1 MQVKTQKQVMVLQ
14 NKAQKVA
21 DKLNEEVIFI
31 TKGVQHIQ
39 VQAGTAYQLNA
50 KDFDAKKSNLIAKKV
65 GDDLEVALEEGVIIF
80 DNYFAV
86 CATDLSCLV
95 SLPTEDGGLYHIVA
109 DVSFT
114 LEDGTQIVYFYGDQ
128 SIVSTESSA
137 VNTDD
142 TQSFS
147 DVIASNVG
155 IVAAVVVAA
164 VVVAN
169 SGSGDDDGDDDKL
182 SFSFKDTGSLKNDNI
197 TNDNTITINGLKE
210 GETWRYSTDDGATFK
225 LGINRSFTLD
235 DGTYAVNTIQIE
247 KFDTAGNLL
256 GITKIN
262 EASYIII
269 DTEKSVFTSSTTANV
284 EKDTDA
290 SETIYTAKTDDNT
303 VSYTLKSGFQKEKFT
318 INSATGELRYK
329 DKQTQVGD
337 HKVTIIA
344 TDIAGNETE
353 QLITVSVEESSF
365 STSVAWNNIGDDNKI
380 NANEMAATTLSGTVT
395 IIGTVNSI
403 SIRSIVFK
411 QGNTDIH
418 TISNNLPKINSDN
431 TWTLGNDDTW
441 TSKLT
446 QGDYTVTVN
455 LSGNGVN
462 VTNPSL
468 IAITV
473 DRGKPAQPEFTLE
486 DTGSLNND
494 GITNNGV
501 ITINN
506 LEVGATWQYS
516 TSGDNGFTN
525 GTGNHFTLANNTTY
539 EANAIQIRQTDM
551 AGNVSDIS
559 KNIARIVVDNTG
571 PMFNLQ
577 PTEVNVNVNAPI
589 TTTVYDAQATNL
601 NGGNA
606 DEGITYSIKGT
617 NADKFSITTDTGILT
632 YKTIQATVH
641 DNDTVAIVATDVAGN
656 EAEQLIT
663 VSVKTIGLS
672 TSVVWSGIIGDD
684 NKINA
689 NEMAATTLSG
699 TVAIIGAVTSINISS
714 IVFKQGNTTVHTISA
729 NLPSVNASDNTWTLA
744 NDSTWTSKL
753 TQGDYTVTVNL
764 SGNGGNV
771 TGLSSIT
778 TAVDT
783 VKPAQPTFTLED
795 TGLLD
800 SDGITNN
807 GVITVNGL
815 EVGTTW
821 QYSISGDNGFVDGT
835 GNSFTLA
842 NNATYAVNTIQVRQT
857 DAVGNVSDISKNTS
871 PIVIDTTDPTFG
883 LQPTAIN
890 VDVNTPITTT
900 VYDAQATNLNSG
912 NADEGIT
919 YRIKGTNADKFSI
932 TTDTGILTYKTIQA
946 TAHDNDTVTIVATDV
961 AGNEAEQPITVSVK
975 MIGLSTSVVWSGIG
989 DDNKLNA
996 SEMAATTLS
1005 GTVAII
1011 GTVTSINISSIV
1023 FKQGNTTVHTI
1034 SANLPS
1040 VNASDNTWTLAN
1052 DSTWTSKLT
1061 QGDYTV
1067 TVNLSGNGNSVGVT
1081 GLSSI
1086 TTAVDTVKPAQPT
1099 FDFVDTGS
1107 LNNDGITNNGVIT
1120 VNGLEVGATWQYS
1133 ISGDNGFVDGTGN
1146 SFTLADNATYAVN
1159 AIQVR
1164 QTDAVGNVS
1173 DISKN
1178 TSPIVI
1184 DTTDPTFGLQPTAI
1198 NVDVNTPITTTVYDA
1213 QATNLNSG
1221 NADEGITYRI
1231 KGTNA
1236 DKFSI
1241 TTDTGILTYKTI
1253 QATAHD
1259 NDTVTIVATD
1269 VAGNEAEQP
1278 ITVSVKMIGLSTSVV
1293 WSGIGDDNKLN
1304 ASEMAATTL
1313 SGTVAIIG
1321 TVTSINISSI
1331 VFKQGNTTV
1340 HTISANLPSV
1350 NASDNT
1356 WTLANDSTWTS
1367 KLTQGDYTVTVN
1379 LSGNGNSVGVTG
1391 LSSITTAVDTVKPAQ
1406 PTFDFVDTGSL
1417 NNDGITNNGVITVN
1431 GLEVGA
1437 TWQYSISGDNGFV
1450 DGTGNSFTLADNATY
1465 AVNAIQVRQTDAV
1478 GNVSDIS
1485 KNTSPIVIDTTDPTF
1500 GLQPT
1505 AINVDV
1511 NTPITTTVYDA
1522 QATNL
1527 NSGNADEG
1535 ITYRIKGTNADKFSI
1550 TTDTGILTYKTIQA
1564 TAHDN
1569 DTVTIVATDVAG
1581 NEAEQPITV
1590 SVKMIGLSTSVVWSG
1605 IGDDNKLN
1613 ASEMAATT
1621 LSGTVAIIGT
1631 VTSINISSIVFKQG
1645 NTTVHTISANLPSVN
1660 ASDNTW
1666 TLANDSTWTSKL
1678 TQGDY
1683 TVTVNL
1689 SGNGNSVGVTGLSS
1703 ITTAVDTVKPAQP
1716 TFDFVDTGSLNND
1729 GITNNG
1735 VITVNGLE
1743 VGATWQYSIS
1753 GDNGFVDGTG
1763 NSFTLADNATYAVN
1777 AIQVRQ
1783 TDAVGNVSDISKNT
1797 SPIVIDTTDPTFGL
1811 QPTAIN
1817 VDVNT
1822 PITTTVY
1829 DAQATNL
1836 NSGNADEGI
1845 TYRIKGTN
1853 ADKFSITTDT
1863 GILTYKTI
1871 QATAHDND
1879 TVTIVATD
1887 VAGNE
1892 AEQPI
1897 TVSVKMIGLSTSVV
1911 WSGIGD
1917 DNKLNASEMA
1927 ATTLSGTVAIIGTVT
1942 SINISSIVFKQ
1953 GNTTV
1958 HTISANLP
1966 SVNASDNTWTLA
1978 NDSTWTSKL
1987 TQGDYTVTVNLSGN
2001 GNSVGVT
2008 GLSSITTAVDTV
2020 KPAQPTFDFVDTGSL
2035 NNDGITNNGVITV
2048 NGLEVGATWQ
2058 YSISGDNGFVD
2069 GTGNSFTLA
2078 DNATYAVNAI
2088 QVRQTDAVGNVS
2100 DISKNTSPIVIDT
2113 TDPTFGLQPTA
2124 INVDVNTPITT
2135 TVYDA
2140 QATNLNSG
2148 NADEG
2153 ITYRIKGTNADK
2165 FSITTDTGIL
2175 TYKTI
2180 QATAHDNDTVTIVAT
2195 DVAGNEAEQP
2205 ITVSVKMIGLS
2216 TSVVWSGIG
2225 DDNKLNASE
2234 MAATTLSGT
2243 VAIIGT
2249 VTSINISSIVFKQG
2263 NTTVHTISANLPS
2276 VNASD
2281 NTWTLANDS
2290 TWTSKLT
2297 QGDYTVTVNLSGN
2310 GNSVGVTGLSSITTA
2325 VDTVKP
2331 AQPVFSFV
2339 DTGSLNNDG
2348 ITNNGL
2354 ITINNLE
2361 MNATWQYSVNN
2372 GNDFVNGTGSSFTL
2386 ADNTTYAANAI
2397 QVRQTDAVGNVS
2409 DIGKNTL
2416 RIIVDNT
2423 DPTFDL
2429 QPTAINV
2436 NVNTPITTTVYDA
2449 QATNLNGGNAD
2460 EGITYRIK
2468 GTNADKFAI
2477 TTDTGILTY
2486 KTIQATAHDNDTV
2499 TIVATDVAGNEAEQP
2514 IIVSVKMIGLS
2525 TSVVWSGI
2533 GDDNKLNASEMAATT
2548 LSGTVAIIGTVTS
2561 INISSIVFK
2570 QGNTT
2575 VHTISANLP
2584 SVNASDNTWTLANDS
2599 TWTSKLTQGDYT
2611 VTVNLSGN
2619 GNSVGVT
2626 GLSSI
2631 TTAVDT
2637 VKPAQPTFDFVDT
2650 GSLNNDGITNNGV
2663 ITVNG
2668 LEVGAT
2674 WQYSIS
2680 GDNGFVDGTG
2690 NSFTLADN
2698 ATYAVNAIQVRQ
2710 TDAVG
2715 NVSDISKNTS
2725 PIVIDTTDPTF
2736 GLQPTA
2742 INVDVNTPI
2751 TTTVYDAQATNLN
2764 SGNADEGITY
2774 RIKGTNA
2781 DKFSITTDTGI
2792 LTYKT
2797 IQATAHDN
2805 DTVTIVATD
2814 VAGNEAEQPITVSVK
2829 MIGLST
2835 SVVWSGIGDDNKLNA
2850 SEMAATTLS
2859 GTVAIIGTVT
2869 SINISSIVFKQ
2880 GNTTVHTIS
2889 ANLPSV
2895 NASDNTWTLANDST
2909 WTSKLTQGDY
2919 TVTVNLSGNG
2929 NSVGVTGLSSITT
2942 AVDTVKPAQPVFSFV
2957 DTGSLNNDGIT
2968 NNGLIT
2974 INNLEMNATWQYSVN
2989 NGNDFVN
2996 GTGSSFTLADNTT
3009 YAANAIQVRQTD
3021 AVGNVSDIGKNTLR
3035 IIVDNTDPTFD
3046 LQPTAINVNV
3056 NTPITTTVYD
3066 AQATNLNGG
3075 NADEGITYRIKG
3087 ANADKFAITTDTGIL
3102 TYKTIQASAHDN
3114 DAVTIVAT
3122 DVAGNEAEQ
3131 PITVSVEV
3139 MSLSTSVV
3147 WSGIGSDN
3155 KINVDEMAATTLS
3168 GTVTIVGTVNSISIS
3183 SIVFKQGNTDIHTI
3197 SNNLP
3202 SINASGNTWTLAND
3216 STWTSKL
3223 TQGDYT
3229 VTVNLSGNSG
3239 NVTDSSS
3246 ITTAIDTVKPAQP
3259 TFDFVDTGSLNN
3271 DGITNNGLITV
3282 NGLEVGATWQYSI
3295 SGDNGFINGT
3305 NNSFTLADNTT
3316 YAANAIQVR
3325 QTDAVGN
3332 VSNISKNTSPIV
3344 IDTTDPI
3351 FERQSTAVNANI
3363 NTPITTTVYDAQA
3376 TNLSGGTVD
3385 EDITYRIKGTNADKF
3400 SITADT
3406 GILTYKTIQT
3416 SVHNDTV
3423 TIVATDVAGNETERS
3438 ITVSVKT
3445 LVQGFAI
3452 NGENAGDVSGIVSN
3466 AGDVNGDGLDDLI
3479 VGAWKA
3485 DSNGEIDSGKS
3496 YVIFGKIDSTTI
3508 NLSAIASGTGGFVIN
3523 GEHTLDS
3530 SGDSVSNAGDVNG
3543 DGLDDLIVGAW
3554 GADPS
3559 SKEKA
3564 GKSYIIFGK
3573 KDSTAIELSAIAS
3586 GTGGFV
3592 INGENTD
3599 DESGF
3604 PVSTA
3609 GDINGDGLDDL
3620 IVGSIEAE
3628 SRAGKSH
3635 VIFGKTDGTVIELSA
3650 ITSGTGGFVI
3660 NGENAN
3666 DQSSTSISN
3675 AGDVNGDGLDDLI
3688 IGAFGADVS
3697 GKSNAGKSYVIF
3709 GKKDSTT
3716 IDLSAIASGSDTGGF
3731 VINGEDVDDISGR
3744 SVSNAGDVNGDGLD
3758 DLIVGAKH
3766 ADPDSKSN
3774 AGKSYVVFGKTDS
3787 TAINL
3792 SAIASGTGG
3801 FVINGEDV
3809 DDVSG
3814 SVSTAGDVNGDGL
3827 DDLIVGTPYKI
3838 QNGISKVGKFHVI
3851 FGKKDNTAIDLSAIA
3866 SGTGGFV
3873 INGENV
3879 SSFRG
3884 ISVSTAGDV
3893 NGDGLDDLI
3902 VGALGPE
3909 KGAHPGKSYVIF
3921 GKTDT
3926 NAINLT
3932 QLNGDLKYA
3941 IDHLGDKNANTLT
3954 GNSNDEIFVAG
3965 AGDDTLIGNGGMD
3978 VLNAGAGNDTITINA
3993 SNIAVLAQTG
4003 AGNRARVDG
4012 GGNIDTLE
4020 LDGSGLTLDLTN
4032 ISNIRIQDIEKID
4045 ITGSGNNDLT
4055 LNLND
4060 VLDAST
4066 STNILK
4072 VLGNSGD
4079 SVNASGFAKI
4089 SGVKTEGSIT
4099 YDVYTHTSAN
4109 TDANVALW
4117 IQQDVGVVL

>member
-1716 TFDFVDTGSLNND
+1716 
-1729 GITNNG
+1729 
-1735 VITVNGLE
+1735 
-1743 VGATWQYSIS
+1743 
-1753 GDNGFVDGTG
+1753 
-1763 NSFTLADNATYAVN
+1763 
-1777 AIQVRQ
+1777 
-1783 TDAVGNVSDISKNT
+1783 
-1797 SPIVIDTTDPTFGL
+1797 
-1811 QPTAIN
+1811 
-1817 VDVNT
+1817 
-1822 PITTTVY
+1822 
-1829 DAQATNL
+1829 
-1836 NSGNADEGI
+1836 
-1845 TYRIKGTN
+1845 
-1853 ADKFSITTDT
+1853 
-1863 GILTYKTI
+1863 
-1871 QATAHDND
+1871 
-1879 TVTIVATD
+1879 
-1887 VAGNE
+1887 
-1892 AEQPI
+1892 
-1897 TVSVKMIGLSTSVV
+1897 
-1911 WSGIGD
+1911 
-1917 DNKLNASEMA
+1917 
-1927 ATTLSGTVAIIGTVT
+1927 
-1942 SINISSIVFKQ
+1942 
-1953 GNTTV
+1953 
-1958 HTISANLP
+1958 
-1966 SVNASDNTWTLA
+1966 
-1978 NDSTWTSKL
+1978 
-1987 TQGDYTVTVNLSGN
+1987 
-2001 GNSVGVT
+2001 
-2008 GLSSITTAVDTV
+2008 
-2020 KPAQPTFDFVDTGSL
+2020 
-2035 NNDGITNNGVITV
+2035 
-2048 NGLEVGATWQ
+2048 
-2058 YSISGDNGFVD
+2058 
-2069 GTGNSFTLA
+2069 
-2078 DNATYAVNAI
+2078 
-2088 QVRQTDAVGNVS
+2088 
-2100 DISKNTSPIVIDT
+2100 
-2113 TDPTFGLQPTA
+2113 
-2124 INVDVNTPITT
+2124 
-2135 TVYDA
+2135 
-2140 QATNLNSG
+2140 
-2148 NADEG
+2148 
-2153 ITYRIKGTNADK
+2153 
-2165 FSITTDTGIL
+2165 
-2175 TYKTI
+2175 
-2180 QATAHDNDTVTIVAT
+2180 
-2195 DVAGNEAEQP
+2195 
-2205 ITVSVKMIGLS
+2205 
-2216 TSVVWSGIG
+2216 
-2225 DDNKLNASE
+2225 
-2234 MAATTLSGT
+2234 
-2243 VAIIGT
+2243 
-2249 VTSINISSIVFKQG
+2249 
-2263 NTTVHTISANLPS
+2263 
-2276 VNASD
+2276 
-2281 NTWTLANDS
+2281 
-2290 TWTSKLT
+2290 
-2297 QGDYTVTVNLSGN
+2297 
-2310 GNSVGVTGLSSITTA
+2310 
-2325 VDTVKP
+2325 
-2331 AQPVFSFV
+2331 VFSFV

-2361 MNATWQYSVNN
+2361 MNATWQYSVNS
-2372 GNDFVNGTGSSFTL
+2372 GNDFVNGTNSSFTL
-2386 ADNTTYAANAI
+2386 ADNATYAANAI

-2416 RIIVDNT
+2416 RIVVDNT

-2942 AVDTVKPAQPVFSFV
+2942 AVDTGKPAQPTFDFV

-3035 IIVDNTDPTFD
+3035 IVVDNTDPTFD

-3102 TYKTIQASAHDN
+3102 TYKTIQATAHDN

>member
-1 MQVKTQKQVMVLQ
+1 MQVKTQKQVTVLQ

-50 KDFDAKKSNLIAKKV
+50 KDFDAKKSSLIAKKV

-109 DVSFT
+109 DVSFA
-114 LEDGTQIVYFYGDQ
+114 LEDGTQIVYFYGEQ

-137 VNTDD
+137 VSTDD

-147 DVIASNVG
+147 DVISSNVG

-164 VVVAN
+164 VVVAS

-182 SFSFKDTGSLKNDNI
+182 SFSFKDTGLLKNDNI

-210 GETWRYSTDDGATFK
+210 GETWRYSTDGATFK
-225 LGINRSFTLD
+225 LGIGRSFTLD

-247 KFDTAGNLL
+247 KFDAAGNLL
-256 GITKIN
+256 GVTKIN
-262 EASYIII
+262 ETSDIII

-539 EANAIQIRQTDM
+539 EANAIQIRQTDI

-559 KNIARIVVDNTG
+559 KNIARIVLDNTG

-641 DNDTVAIVATDVAGN
+641 DNDTVTIVATDVAGN

-672 TSVVWSGIIGDD
+672 TSVVWSGIGDD

-714 IVFKQGNTTVHTISA
+714 IVFKQGNATVHTISA

-815 EVGTTW
+815 EVGATW

-842 NNATYAVNTIQVRQT
+842 DNATYAVNAIQVRQT

-919 YRIKGTNADKFSI
+919 YRIKGTNANKFAI

-1120 VNGLEVGATWQYS
+1120 VNNLEVGATWQYS

-1173 DISKN
+1173 DIGKN
-1178 TSPIVI
+1178 TLRIVV
-1184 DTTDPTFGLQPTAI
+1184 DNTDPTFGLQPTAI
-1198 NVDVNTPITTTVYDA
+1198 KVDVNTPITTTVYDA

-1236 DKFSI
+1236 NKFAI

-1431 GLEVGA
+1431 NLEVGA

-1535 ITYRIKGTNADKFSI
+1535 ITYRIKGTNANKFAI

-1735 VITVNGLE
+1735 VITVNNLE

-1836 NSGNADEGI
+1836 NSGNADEGITYRIKGTNANKFAITTDTGILTYKTIQATAHDNDTVTIVATDVAGNEAEQPITVSVKMIGLSTSVVWSGIGDDNKLNASEMAATTLSGTVAIIGTVTSINISSIVFKQGNTTVHTISANLPSVNASDNTWALANDSTWTSKLTQGDYTVIVYLSGNGNSVGVTDSSSITTAIDTVKPAQPTFDFVDTGLLNNDGITNNDLITVIGLEVGATWQYSISGDNGFTNGTGNSFTLANNTTYAVNAIQVRQTDAGGNVSDISKNTLRIVVDNTDPILDLQPTAINIDVNTPITTTVYDAQATNLNGGNADEGI

-2008 GLSSITTAVDTV
+2008 GLSSITTAVDTG
-2020 KPAQPTFDFVDTGSL
+2020 KPAQPTFDFIDTGL
-2035 NNDGITNNGVITV
+2035 LD
-2048 NGLEVGATWQ
+2048 
-2058 YSISGDNGFVD
+2058 
-2069 GTGNSFTLA
+2069 
-2078 DNATYAVNAI
+2078 
-2088 QVRQTDAVGNVS
+2088 
-2100 DISKNTSPIVIDT
+2100 
-2113 TDPTFGLQPTA
+2113 
-2124 INVDVNTPITT
+2124 
-2135 TVYDA
+2135 
-2140 QATNLNSG
+2140 
-2148 NADEG
+2148 
-2153 ITYRIKGTNADK
+2153 
-2165 FSITTDTGIL
+2165 
-2175 TYKTI
+2175 
-2180 QATAHDNDTVTIVAT
+2180 
-2195 DVAGNEAEQP
+2195 
-2205 ITVSVKMIGLS
+2205 
-2216 TSVVWSGIG
+2216 
-2225 DDNKLNASE
+2225 
-2234 MAATTLSGT
+2234 
-2243 VAIIGT
+2243 
-2249 VTSINISSIVFKQG
+2249 
-2263 NTTVHTISANLPS
+2263 
-2276 VNASD
+2276 
-2281 NTWTLANDS
+2281 
-2290 TWTSKLT
+2290 
-2297 QGDYTVTVNLSGN
+2297 
-2310 GNSVGVTGLSSITTA
+2310 
-2325 VDTVKP
+2325 
-2331 AQPVFSFV
+2331 
-2339 DTGSLNNDG
+2339 NDG

-2354 ITINNLE
+2354 ITVNNLE

-2449 QATNLNGGNAD
+2449 QATNLSGGTVD

-2477 TTDTGILTY
+2477 TADTGILTY
-2486 KTIQATAHDNDTV
+2486 KTIQAT
-2499 TIVATDVAGNEAEQP
+2499 
-2514 IIVSVKMIGLS
+2514 
-2525 TSVVWSGI
+2525 
-2533 GDDNKLNASEMAATT
+2533 
-2548 LSGTVAIIGTVTS
+2548 
-2561 INISSIVFK
+2561 
-2570 QGNTT
+2570 
-2575 VHTISANLP
+2575 
-2584 SVNASDNTWTLANDS
+2584 
-2599 TWTSKLTQGDYT
+2599 
-2611 VTVNLSGN
+2611 
-2619 GNSVGVT
+2619 
-2626 GLSSI
+2626 
-2631 TTAVDT
+2631 
-2637 VKPAQPTFDFVDT
+2637 
-2650 GSLNNDGITNNGV
+2650 
-2663 ITVNG
+2663 
-2668 LEVGAT
+2668 
-2674 WQYSIS
+2674 
-2680 GDNGFVDGTG
+2680 
-2690 NSFTLADN
+2690 
-2698 ATYAVNAIQVRQ
+2698 
-2710 TDAVG
+2710 
-2715 NVSDISKNTS
+2715 
-2725 PIVIDTTDPTF
+2725 
-2736 GLQPTA
+2736 
-2742 INVDVNTPI
+2742 
-2751 TTTVYDAQATNLN
+2751 
-2764 SGNADEGITY
+2764 
-2774 RIKGTNA
+2774 
-2781 DKFSITTDTGI
+2781 
-2792 LTYKT
+2792 
-2797 IQATAHDN
+2797 
-2805 DTVTIVATD
+2805 
-2814 VAGNEAEQPITVSVK
+2814 
-2829 MIGLST
+2829 
-2835 SVVWSGIGDDNKLNA
+2835 
-2850 SEMAATTLS
+2850 
-2859 GTVAIIGTVT
+2859 
-2869 SINISSIVFKQ
+2869 
-2880 GNTTVHTIS
+2880 
-2889 ANLPSV
+2889 
-2895 NASDNTWTLANDST
+2895 
-2909 WTSKLTQGDY
+2909 
-2919 TVTVNLSGNG
+2919 
-2929 NSVGVTGLSSITT
+2929 
-2942 AVDTVKPAQPVFSFV
+2942 
-2957 DTGSLNNDGIT
+2957 
-2968 NNGLIT
+2968 
-2974 INNLEMNATWQYSVN
+2974 
-2989 NGNDFVN
+2989 
-2996 GTGSSFTLADNTT
+2996 
-3009 YAANAIQVRQTD
+3009 
-3021 AVGNVSDIGKNTLR
+3021 
-3035 IIVDNTDPTFD
+3035 
-3046 LQPTAINVNV
+3046 
-3056 NTPITTTVYD
+3056 
-3066 AQATNLNGG
+3066 
-3075 NADEGITYRIKG
+3075 
-3087 ANADKFAITTDTGIL
+3087 
-3102 TYKTIQASAHDN
+3102 AHDN

-3202 SINASGNTWTLAND
+3202 SVNASDNTWTLAND

-3400 SITADT
+3400 SITTDT

-3592 INGENTD
+3592 INGENAD

-3688 IGAFGADVS
+3688 VGAFGADVS

-4003 AGNRARVDG
+4003 TGNRARVDG

-4045 ITGSGNNDLT
+4045 ITGSGDNNLT

-4060 VLDAST
+4060 VLDTST

>member
-1 MQVKTQKQVMVLQ
+1 MQVKTQKQVTVLQ

-50 KDFDAKKSNLIAKKV
+50 KDFDAKKSSLIAKKV

-109 DVSFT
+109 DVSFA
-114 LEDGTQIVYFYGDQ
+114 LEDGTQIVYFYGEQ

-137 VNTDD
+137 VSTDD

-147 DVIASNVG
+147 DVISSNVG

-164 VVVAN
+164 VVVAS

-182 SFSFKDTGSLKNDNI
+182 SFSFKDTGLLKNDNI

-210 GETWRYSTDDGATFK
+210 GETWRYSTDGATFK
-225 LGINRSFTLD
+225 LGIGRSFTLD

-247 KFDTAGNLL
+247 KFDAAGNLL
-256 GITKIN
+256 GVTKIN
-262 EASYIII
+262 ETSDIII

-473 DRGKPAQPEFTLE
+473 DRGKPAQPEFILE

-539 EANAIQIRQTDM
+539 EANAIQIRQTDI

-559 KNIARIVVDNTG
+559 KNIARIVLDNTG

-641 DNDTVAIVATDVAGN
+641 DNDTVTIVATDVAGN

-672 TSVVWSGIIGDD
+672 TSVVWSGIGDD

-815 EVGTTW
+815 EVG
-821 QYSISGDNGFVDGT
+821 
-835 GNSFTLA
+835 
-842 NNATYAVNTIQVRQT
+842 
-857 DAVGNVSDISKNTS
+857 
-871 PIVIDTTDPTFG
+871 
-883 LQPTAIN
+883 
-890 VDVNTPITTT
+890 
-900 VYDAQATNLNSG
+900 
-912 NADEGIT
+912 
-919 YRIKGTNADKFSI
+919 
-932 TTDTGILTYKTIQA
+932 
-946 TAHDNDTVTIVATDV
+946 
-961 AGNEAEQPITVSVK
+961 
-975 MIGLSTSVVWSGIG
+975 
-989 DDNKLNA
+989 
-996 SEMAATTLS
+996 
-1005 GTVAII
+1005 
-1011 GTVTSINISSIV
+1011 
-1023 FKQGNTTVHTI
+1023 
-1034 SANLPS
+1034 
-1040 VNASDNTWTLAN
+1040 
-1052 DSTWTSKLT
+1052 
-1061 QGDYTV
+1061 
-1067 TVNLSGNGNSVGVT
+1067 
-1081 GLSSI
+1081 
-1086 TTAVDTVKPAQPT
+1086 
-1099 FDFVDTGS
+1099 
-1107 LNNDGITNNGVIT
+1107 
-1120 VNGLEVGATWQYS
+1120 ATWQYS

-1236 DKFSI
+1236 DKFAI
-1241 TTDTGILTYKTI
+1241 TADTGILTYKTI

-1304 ASEMAATTL
+1304 ASEMATTTLSGTVAIIGTVTSINISSIVFKQGNTTIHTISANLPSVNSNNTWTLANDSTWTSKLTQGDYTVTVNLSGNGNSVGVTGLSSITTAVDTVKPAQPTFDFVDTGSLNNDGITNNGVITVNNLEVGATWQYSISGDNGFVDGTGNSFTLADNATYAVNAIQVRQTDAVGNVSDIGKNTLRIVVDNTDPTFDLQPTAINVDVNTPITTTVYDAQATNLNSGNADEGITYRIKGTNADKFSITTDTGILTYKTIQASVHDNDTVTIVATDVAGNETEQPITVSVKIIGLSTSIVWSGIGDDHKINASEMAATTL

-1321 TVTSINISSI
+1321 IVTSINISSI

-1431 GLEVGA
+1431 NLEVGA

-1505 AINVDV
+1505 AIKVDV

-1522 QATNL
+1522 QATNF

-1535 ITYRIKGTNADKFSI
+1535 ITYRIKGTNANKFAI
-1550 TTDTGILTYKTIQA
+1550 TADTGILTYKTIQ
-1564 TAHDN
+1564 TSAHDN

-1666 TLANDSTWTSKL
+1666 TLDNSNTWTSKL

-1735 VITVNGLE
+1735 VITVNNLE

-1811 QPTAIN
+1811 QPTAIK

-1853 ADKFSITTDT
+1853 ANKFAITTDT

-1871 QATAHDND
+1871 QTSAHDND

-1966 SVNASDNTWTLA
+1966 SVNASDNTWALA

-1987 TQGDYTVTVNLSGN
+1987 TQGDYTVIVYLSGN

-2008 GLSSITTAVDTV
+2008 DSSSITTAIDTV
-2020 KPAQPTFDFVDTGSL
+2020 KPAQPTFDFVDTGLL
-2035 NNDGITNNGVITV
+2035 NNDGITNNDLITV
-2048 NGLEVGATWQ
+2048 IGLEVGATWQ
-2058 YSISGDNGFVD
+2058 YSISGDNGFTN

-2078 DNATYAVNAI
+2078 NNTTYAVNAI
-2088 QVRQTDAVGNVS
+2088 QVRQTDAGGNVS
-2100 DISKNTSPIVIDT
+2100 DISKNTLRIVVDN
-2113 TDPTFGLQPTA
+2113 TDPILDLQPTA
-2124 INVDVNTPITT
+2124 INIDVNTPITT

-2140 QATNLNSG
+2140 QATNLNGG

-2225 DDNKLNASE
+2225 DDNKLNANE

-2325 VDTVKP
+2325 VDTGKP
-2331 AQPVFSFV
+2331 AQPTFDFI
-2339 DTGSLNNDG
+2339 DTGLLDNDG

-2354 ITINNLE
+2354 IT
-2361 MNATWQYSVNN
+2361 V
-2372 GNDFVNGTGSSFTL
+2372 
-2386 ADNTTYAANAI
+2386 
-2397 QVRQTDAVGNVS
+2397 
-2409 DIGKNTL
+2409 
-2416 RIIVDNT
+2416 
-2423 DPTFDL
+2423 
-2429 QPTAINV
+2429 
-2436 NVNTPITTTVYDA
+2436 
-2449 QATNLNGGNAD
+2449 
-2460 EGITYRIK
+2460 
-2468 GTNADKFAI
+2468 
-2477 TTDTGILTY
+2477 
-2486 KTIQATAHDNDTV
+2486 
-2499 TIVATDVAGNEAEQP
+2499 
-2514 IIVSVKMIGLS
+2514 
-2525 TSVVWSGI
+2525 
-2533 GDDNKLNASEMAATT
+2533 
-2548 LSGTVAIIGTVTS
+2548 
-2561 INISSIVFK
+2561 
-2570 QGNTT
+2570 
-2575 VHTISANLP
+2575 
-2584 SVNASDNTWTLANDS
+2584 
-2599 TWTSKLTQGDYT
+2599 
-2611 VTVNLSGN
+2611 
-2619 GNSVGVT
+2619 
-2626 GLSSI
+2626 
-2631 TTAVDT
+2631 
-2637 VKPAQPTFDFVDT
+2637 
-2650 GSLNNDGITNNGV
+2650 
-2663 ITVNG
+2663 
-2668 LEVGAT
+2668 
-2674 WQYSIS
+2674 
-2680 GDNGFVDGTG
+2680 
-2690 NSFTLADN
+2690 
-2698 ATYAVNAIQVRQ
+2698 
-2710 TDAVG
+2710 
-2715 NVSDISKNTS
+2715 
-2725 PIVIDTTDPTF
+2725 
-2736 GLQPTA
+2736 
-2742 INVDVNTPI
+2742 
-2751 TTTVYDAQATNLN
+2751 
-2764 SGNADEGITY
+2764 
-2774 RIKGTNA
+2774 
-2781 DKFSITTDTGI
+2781 
-2792 LTYKT
+2792 
-2797 IQATAHDN
+2797 
-2805 DTVTIVATD
+2805 
-2814 VAGNEAEQPITVSVK
+2814 
-2829 MIGLST
+2829 
-2835 SVVWSGIGDDNKLNA
+2835 
-2850 SEMAATTLS
+2850 
-2859 GTVAIIGTVT
+2859 
-2869 SINISSIVFKQ
+2869 
-2880 GNTTVHTIS
+2880 
-2889 ANLPSV
+2889 
-2895 NASDNTWTLANDST
+2895 
-2909 WTSKLTQGDY
+2909 
-2919 TVTVNLSGNG
+2919 
-2929 NSVGVTGLSSITT
+2929 
-2942 AVDTVKPAQPVFSFV
+2942 
-2957 DTGSLNNDGIT
+2957 
-2968 NNGLIT
+2968 
-2974 INNLEMNATWQYSVN
+2974 NNLEMNATWQYSVN

-3087 ANADKFAITTDTGIL
+3087 ANADKFSITTDTGIL
-3102 TYKTIQASAHDN
+3102 TYKTIQASVHDN

-3246 ITTAIDTVKPAQP
+3246 ITTAVDTVKPAQP

-3400 SITADT
+3400 SITTDT

-3592 INGENTD
+3592 INGENAD

-4003 AGNRARVDG
+4003 TGNRARVDG

-4045 ITGSGNNDLT
+4045 ITGSGDNNLT

-4060 VLDAST
+4060 VLDTST

>member
-1716 TFDFVDTGSLNND
+1716 
-1729 GITNNG
+1729 
-1735 VITVNGLE
+1735 
-1743 VGATWQYSIS
+1743 
-1753 GDNGFVDGTG
+1753 
-1763 NSFTLADNATYAVN
+1763 
-1777 AIQVRQ
+1777 
-1783 TDAVGNVSDISKNT
+1783 
-1797 SPIVIDTTDPTFGL
+1797 
-1811 QPTAIN
+1811 
-1817 VDVNT
+1817 
-1822 PITTTVY
+1822 
-1829 DAQATNL
+1829 
-1836 NSGNADEGI
+1836 
-1845 TYRIKGTN
+1845 
-1853 ADKFSITTDT
+1853 
-1863 GILTYKTI
+1863 
-1871 QATAHDND
+1871 
-1879 TVTIVATD
+1879 
-1887 VAGNE
+1887 
-1892 AEQPI
+1892 
-1897 TVSVKMIGLSTSVV
+1897 
-1911 WSGIGD
+1911 
-1917 DNKLNASEMA
+1917 
-1927 ATTLSGTVAIIGTVT
+1927 
-1942 SINISSIVFKQ
+1942 
-1953 GNTTV
+1953 
-1958 HTISANLP
+1958 
-1966 SVNASDNTWTLA
+1966 
-1978 NDSTWTSKL
+1978 
-1987 TQGDYTVTVNLSGN
+1987 
-2001 GNSVGVT
+2001 
-2008 GLSSITTAVDTV
+2008 
-2020 KPAQPTFDFVDTGSL
+2020 
-2035 NNDGITNNGVITV
+2035 
-2048 NGLEVGATWQ
+2048 
-2058 YSISGDNGFVD
+2058 
-2069 GTGNSFTLA
+2069 
-2078 DNATYAVNAI
+2078 
-2088 QVRQTDAVGNVS
+2088 
-2100 DISKNTSPIVIDT
+2100 
-2113 TDPTFGLQPTA
+2113 
-2124 INVDVNTPITT
+2124 
-2135 TVYDA
+2135 
-2140 QATNLNSG
+2140 
-2148 NADEG
+2148 
-2153 ITYRIKGTNADK
+2153 
-2165 FSITTDTGIL
+2165 
-2175 TYKTI
+2175 
-2180 QATAHDNDTVTIVAT
+2180 
-2195 DVAGNEAEQP
+2195 
-2205 ITVSVKMIGLS
+2205 
-2216 TSVVWSGIG
+2216 
-2225 DDNKLNASE
+2225 
-2234 MAATTLSGT
+2234 
-2243 VAIIGT
+2243 
-2249 VTSINISSIVFKQG
+2249 
-2263 NTTVHTISANLPS
+2263 
-2276 VNASD
+2276 
-2281 NTWTLANDS
+2281 
-2290 TWTSKLT
+2290 
-2297 QGDYTVTVNLSGN
+2297 
-2310 GNSVGVTGLSSITTA
+2310 
-2325 VDTVKP
+2325 
-2331 AQPVFSFV
+2331 VFSFV

-2361 MNATWQYSVNN
+2361 MNATWQYSVNS
-2372 GNDFVNGTGSSFTL
+2372 GNDFVNGTNSSFTL
-2386 ADNTTYAANAI
+2386 ADNATYAANAI

-2416 RIIVDNT
+2416 RIVVDNT

-2942 AVDTVKPAQPVFSFV
+2942 AVDTGKPAQPTFDFV

-3147 WSGIGSDN
+3147 WSGIGNDN

-3202 SINASGNTWTLAND
+3202 SINASDNTWTLAND

-3295 SGDNGFINGT
+3295 SGDNGFVNSTGNSFMLT
-3305 NNSFTLADNTT
+3305 NNAIYET
-3316 YAANAIQVR
+3316 NAVQIR
-3325 QTDAVGN
+3325 QIDAFGN
-3332 VSNISKNTSPIV
+3332 VSDISKNTSPIV

-4045 ITGSGNNDLT
+4045 ITGSGDNDLT